1 MTFIIGVPIP
11 PRRRRTP
18 RKPTTRQIAQL
29 VIALREAE
37 ARAIHV
43 ERDGCGFCAMNVSLV
58 RAVVT
63 PQLPRR
69 LRRNADWMHQHVMM
83 PGVRH
88 FDRIEHR

>member
-1 MTFIIGVPIP
+1 MTFIIAVPVP
-11 PRRRRTP
+11 PRRRRTT
-18 RKPTTRQIAQL
+18 RKLTARQIAQL
-29 VIALREAE
+29 VIGLREAE

-58 RAVVT
+58 RSVIT

-69 LRRNADWMHQHVMM
+69 LRRNPEWMHQHVTM

-88 FDRIEHR
+88 FDRLEHR